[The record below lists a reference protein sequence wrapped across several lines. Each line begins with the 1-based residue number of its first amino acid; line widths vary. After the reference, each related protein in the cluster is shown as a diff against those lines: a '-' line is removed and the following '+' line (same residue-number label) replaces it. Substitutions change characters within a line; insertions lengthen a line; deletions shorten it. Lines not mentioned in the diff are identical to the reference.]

1 MSLPPE
7 IIDKIF
13 DYCTDKTKLKMRL
26 LHRRYARKITFRL
39 ESAPDLV
46 DFKSLLALLLSI
58 KKYPFEKEVGYHWGE
73 KDPNWVYR
81 GYICCE

>member
-1 MSLPPE
+1 MPLPPE

-26 LHRRYARKITFRL
+26 LHRRYARKIGFRI
-39 ESAPDLV
+39 ETSTETS

-58 KKYPFEKEVGYHWGE
+58 KKYSGQREIGYHWGV
-73 KDPNWVYR
+73 KDTNWTFR
-81 GYICCE
+81 KYICGE